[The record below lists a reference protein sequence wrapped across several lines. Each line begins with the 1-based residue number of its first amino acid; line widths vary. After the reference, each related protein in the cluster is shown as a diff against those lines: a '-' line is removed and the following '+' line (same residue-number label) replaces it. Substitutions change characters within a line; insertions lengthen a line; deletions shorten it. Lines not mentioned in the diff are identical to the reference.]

1 MIKYKVGNILESDAE
16 ALVNTVN
23 TVGVMGKGIALQ
35 FKKAYPENFKKYKQA
50 VDQKNVHLGNMF
62 VTETN
67 ALMGPKF
74 IINFPTKG
82 HWRYPSKLKWI
93 KEGLDDL
100 KQVIQENGIKSVA
113 IPPLGCGQG
122 GLDWK
127 DVKTEI
133 ESALSEVDAKII
145 AYEPSEKVKEILKKQ
160 ERKKEANLTPVRA
173 MLLYLLYHYRSAGE
187 FASEFAAEKLSYFLQ
202 RMGEKQLKLDFEKGH
217 YGPYSGK
224 VRHILYAINGTYLF
238 GYEGKDLKPFEPFQL
253 NTGKFEE
260 IKEYLN
266 KLEPEKRQRLE
277 EVLDLI
283 SGFETPFALELLST
297 VDFITRDK
305 KEVSVDDVL
314 KEAQSWSERKR
325 KLLNERNIQIAV
337 EHLQK
342 STNKNINLQV

>member
-1 MIKYKVGNILESDAE
+1 MITYRVGNILESDAE

-35 FKKAYPENFKKYKQA
+35 FKKAYPENYKKYKLA
-50 VDQKNVHLGNMF
+50 VDQNEVQLGKMF

-67 ALMGPKF
+67 RLIGPKY

-93 KEGLDDL
+93 KDGLQDL
-100 KQVIQENGIKSVA
+100 KRVIREKEIKSVA
-113 IPPLGCGQG
+113 VPPLGCGQG

-127 DVKTEI
+127 DVKREI
-133 ESALSEVDAKII
+133 ENTLSGVDAEII

-173 MLLYLLYHYRSAGE
+173 MLLYLLFHYRSAGE
-187 FASEFAAEKLSYFLQ
+187 FATEFAAEKLSYFLQ
-202 RMGEKQLKLDFEKGH
+202 RLGEKQLKLNFKKGY

-224 VRHILYAINGTYLF
+224 VRHVLYAINGTYLF

-253 NTGKFEE
+253 NTKKFEE
-260 IKEYLN
+260 IKKYIETLG
-266 KLEPEKRQRLE
+266 PAEKQRLE
-277 EVLDLI
+277 NVLDLI

-297 VDFITRDK
+297 VDFITQDK
-305 KEVSVDDVL
+305 KSISVNDVL
-314 KEAQSWSERKR
+314 EEAQSWSDRKR
-325 KLLNERNIQIAV
+325 KLLNE
-337 EHLQK
+337 
-342 STNKNINLQV
+342 KNIKIAAEQLKNFVNNEISLQV